1 MAVRKW
7 EGYTLLC
14 LEVFI
19 IFLNVIAIIVISRF
33 KRKYNPDVL
42 IFALA
47 VADLM
52 KALFP
57 LNMTL
62 VVYLSDKPMEQNSFK
77 CKVFGW
83 TAFTLN
89 SGIML
94 VMTVMAIDRYLAMC
108 WPFRYRQLF
117 SKKRL
122 ICTIVGSFVFSGT
135 FSVFPLVGFGRI
147 QAYHNGSFCHFDF
160 DSTIPVNRG
169 YSIFVLS
176 LGFSMLVV
184 VVFCYTRAM
193 LSARGLIKRQRRMS
207 SRSRD
212 MDKSEQKRHAMNRMF
227 ARLMIVMMIAFCISW
242 LLFLIVVL
250 DHVSSWFDV
259 PSGVHFWSMRLA
271 VFNSVLNPLI
281 GAAMCKP
288 YRKGYLFI
296 FCKLLHCCG
305 LCSSYQAKDPWT
317 NQRKASVTSRNNNE
331 RELPPTPT
339 SNLSDTLG
347 QSQPLSCPNDSGIEP
362 DCSIGYNQGGVI
374 NAAYGSGVNEAVDGE
389 PKVRPGLQRK
399 RISFKDEVEARSTQ
413 LKQTTHTVEAEI
425 NPSGTTSEVQQS
437 RVFGPTGM
445 QGRSCKQG
453 DKKENMPSKTIMSIE
468 VEILSHSYERS
479 DACELPGP
487 LDPSKSRSQEISAPV
502 GTPKKSEEL
511 ISGEDGASLPEEEK
525 LTLGVKST
533 LDRPMTKD
541 CQVTVDTEGASLG
554 ESPGNPKM
562 IHAEVALWKSQN
574 VACQI
579 GDQDYENEQVLQ
591 ITHFPVDGNSEVN
604 TALFLNTYESGNPSV
619 HMFSPPTENSD
630 PLGRSDITSV
640 PEAKPHDHSFFNDS
654 QVTEKTM
661 LLHLSGEAPEPE
673 IFSNQ
678 LVYSTETRG
687 TSNFN
692 RTASLESGLR
702 KKSKNSIYRSLDT
715 SQGLSSE
722 NLKEAEA
729 IPNYAE
735 SRLSHS
741 TPEMLPQSSY
751 GKPNTGD
758 YGRVSVGERRCLL
771 ANKCPTSNRFRT
783 LSELSQNELEREVF
797 C

>member
-445 QGRSCKQG
+445 QG
-453 DKKENMPSKTIMSIE
+453 
-468 VEILSHSYERS
+468 
-479 DACELPGP
+479 P